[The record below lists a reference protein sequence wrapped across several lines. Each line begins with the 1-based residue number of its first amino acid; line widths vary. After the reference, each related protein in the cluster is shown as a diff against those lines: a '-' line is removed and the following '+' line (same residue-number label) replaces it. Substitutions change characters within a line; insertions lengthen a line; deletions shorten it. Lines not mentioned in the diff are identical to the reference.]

1 MKTRRIAITAAV
13 VAAFLASCASEPT
26 ADQSAGASSPQARAA
41 EGGPAP
47 QAAPAARQGP
57 RPAATTAAEP
67 SKRSVYYDFDQYD
80 VKSEYRALVEAHARY
95 LREQPRAQVA
105 VQGNADERG
114 SREYNLALG
123 QRRSEGVKKMLTL
136 LGVAERRIE
145 ATSFGEEKPRAV
157 GHDETSWAENRRSDI
172 VPASPAP

>member
-1 MKTRRIAITAAV
+1 MRTRRITIAAAV
-13 VAAFLASCASEPT
+13 MAAFLASCASEPT
-26 ADQSAGASSPQARAA
+26 VDQSAGAPPQARAV
-41 EGGPAP
+41 ESSPAP
-47 QAAPAARQGP
+47 QVAAAQP

-67 SKRSVYYDFDQYD
+67 SKRSVYYEFDRYD
-80 VKSEYRALVEAHARY
+80 VKDEYRALVEAHARY
-95 LREQPRAQVA
+95 LREHPGAQIA

-136 LGVAERRIE
+136 LGATDRQIE

-157 GHDETSWAENRRSDI
+157 GHDEASWAENRRSDI
-172 VPASPAP
+172 VYERGK

>member
-1 MKTRRIAITAAV
+1 MKTRRIAIAAAV
-13 VAAFLASCASEPT
+13 MAAFLASCASEP
-26 ADQSAGASSPQARAA
+26 AVEQSAPASSPQVRS
-41 EGGPAP
+41 PAP
-47 QAAPAARQGP
+47 QVAAAQP

-67 SKRSVYYDFDQYD
+67 SKRSVYYEFDRYE
-80 VKSEYRALVEAHARY
+80 VKDEYRPLVEAHARY
-95 LREQPRAQVA
+95 LREHPQAQIA

-136 LGVAERRIE
+136 LGVVERQVE

-157 GHDETSWAENRRSDI
+157 GHDEASWAENRRSDI
-172 VPASPAP
+172 VYERGK

>member
-1 MKTRRIAITAAV
+1 MKTRRIAIAAAV
-13 VAAFLASCASEPT
+13 MAAFLASCASEPT
-26 ADQSAGASSPQARAA
+26 VDQSAPASSPQVRS
-41 EGGPAP
+41 PAP
-47 QAAPAARQGP
+47 QVTPAPPQP
-57 RPAATTAAEP
+57 LRPAATTAAEP
-67 SKRSVYYDFDQYD
+67 SKRSVYYEFDQYD

-145 ATSFGEEKPRAV
+145 ATSFGEEKPRSV
-157 GHDETSWAENRRSDI
+157 GHDEASWAENRRSD
-172 VPASPAP
+172 VVYERGK

>member
-1 MKTRRIAITAAV
+1 MKTRRIAIAAAVTAALL
-13 VAAFLASCASEPT
+13 AACASEPT
-26 ADQSAGASSPQARAA
+26 VDQSAPASSPQVRS
-41 EGGPAP
+41 PAP
-47 QAAPAARQGP
+47 QAAPAAQQAL

-67 SKRSVYYDFDQYD
+67 SKRSVYYEFDRYD
-80 VKSEYRALVEAHARY
+80 VKDEYRALVEAHARY
-95 LREQPRAQVA
+95 LREHPRAQVA

-145 ATSFGEEKPRAV
+145 ATSFGEEKPRSV
-157 GHDETSWAENRRSDI
+157 GHDEASWAENRRSDI
-172 VPASPAP
+172 VPANPAP